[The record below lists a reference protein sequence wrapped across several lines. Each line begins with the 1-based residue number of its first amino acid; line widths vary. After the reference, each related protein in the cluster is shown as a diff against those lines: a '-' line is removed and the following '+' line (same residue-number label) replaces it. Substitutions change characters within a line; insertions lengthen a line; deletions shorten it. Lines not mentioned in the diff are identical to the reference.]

1 MWNEGIITYG
11 IFGGVY
17 SYGTSEVFYNY
28 PKLSCSFLTNKKKK
42 KLRFFFFFFKDR
54 KERIKLA

>member
-11 IFGGVY
+11 IFRGVY

-28 PKLSCSFLTNKKKK
+28 PKLSWFFLNKQKKKN
-42 KLRFFFFFFKDR
+42 
-54 KERIKLA
+54 

>member
-28 PKLSCSFLTNKKKK
+28 PKLSWFFLNKQKKK
-42 KLRFFFFFFKDR
+42 KLRFFFFFQR
-54 KERIKLA
+54 